1 VRHPTRVRE
10 ETTLWSS
17 SPRPTGDSP
26 FFAIGTSQGLHT
38 LEGVGYRWQLE
49 KKQFPPDVIS
59 GKPASF
65 RYRESS
71 HSDVMAVE
79 WLTSD
84 VIVSGLSDSSI
95 FFHDIRSGGT
105 VTRLQ
110 HSHAVSK
117 IRKVDP
123 YRLVVAGYKS
133 VRLFPFLLAF
143 FSGTIL
149 SLIGLL
155 FLFLQMRSL
164 IDNTASDV

>member
-1 VRHPTRVRE
+1 
-10 ETTLWSS
+10 
-17 SPRPTGDSP
+17 
-26 FFAIGTSQGLHT
+26 
-38 LEGVGYRWQLE
+38 
-49 KKQFPPDVIS
+49 
-59 GKPASF
+59 
-65 RYRESS
+65 
-71 HSDVMAVE
+71 MAVE

-133 VRLFPFLLAF
+133 VRLFLFLLAFFF

-155 FLFLQMRSL
+155 FLFL
-164 IDNTASDV
+164 

>member
-1 VRHPTRVRE
+1 
-10 ETTLWSS
+10 
-17 SPRPTGDSP
+17 
-26 FFAIGTSQGLHT
+26 
-38 LEGVGYRWQLE
+38 
-49 KKQFPPDVIS
+49 
-59 GKPASF
+59 
-65 RYRESS
+65 
-71 HSDVMAVE
+71 MAVE